1 MNIVV
6 LDGFTL
12 NPGDLSWDGLKSLG
26 PCQIYDRTSPTEVL
40 QRAAE
45 AEIIL
50 TNKTE
55 ITRKHIENLPKL
67 KYIGVLA
74 TGTNIVDLAAARAR
88 NIPVTNVPNYGTKS
102 VAQTAMALL
111 LELTQHVG
119 WHSETV
125 RVGCW
130 SRSADWCY
138 WDKPLIELDGLIM
151 GI

>member
-12 NPGDLSWDGLKSLG
+12 NPGDLSWDELKSLG
-26 PCQIYDRTSPTEVL
+26 ACEIYERTSPPDVPR
-40 QRAAE
+40 RAAD

-55 ITRKHIENLPKL
+55 LTREHIENLRKL

-88 NIPVTNVPNYGTKS
+88 NIPVTNVPDYGTKS
-102 VAQTAMALL
+102 VAQTTIALL

-119 WHSETV
+119 WHSE
-125 RVGCW
+125 
-130 SRSADWCY
+130 
-138 WDKPLIELDGLIM
+138 
-151 GI
+151 